1 MTLHSFRLPDI
12 GEGIAEAEL
21 SSWLVKVGD
30 VIREDDMICEVTT
43 DKAVVEIPA
52 SVGGRVVWLGGAP
65 GDILAIGSEL
75 IRIETDTEAA
85 LLQEP
90 SAPAALSDAEHATPE
105 HASPEPSPPSAPEP
119 APGEEPR
126 PGRNPLPTPVRNL
139 VHGASGRP
147 LAAPSVRGRALERGI
162 DLRRVR
168 GTGPAGR
175 ILHEDLD
182 AYIAH
187 GADPVRPGRHAARSG
202 VEEIRITG
210 VRRAIAE
217 RLTLVNARVPHFSI
231 IEEVEVEALEALRA
245 SLNAR
250 FEKARGRLTVLPFLL
265 RALSEAVQDHPAINA
280 VFDDEAG
287 VVTRHQ
293 AVHCGIATQTDAGL
307 MVPVL
312 RHAEALTLWETAQEI
327 ARLSIAA
334 RARRASPAELSGS
347 TITVTSLGPLGA
359 LATTPILNYPE
370 VAIVGVNKMTIRP
383 VWNGTGFVPRKMMN
397 LSCSFDHRVVDG
409 WAAAEFVAKMKS
421 LLEVPAMLFMEW
433 RDE

>member
-1 MTLHSFRLPDI
+1 MTIHSFRLPDI

-30 VIREDDMICEVTT
+30 VIREDDVICEVTT

-65 GDILAIGSEL
+65 GDVLAIGSEL
-75 IRIETDTEAA
+75 IGIETDVEAPMAEEPVPPEAERHQVSTEPAPSR
-85 LLQEP
+85 EP
-90 SAPAALSDAEHATPE
+90 K
-105 HASPEPSPPSAPEP
+105 PEP
-119 APGEEPR
+119 AAQERPH
-126 PGRNPLPTPVRNL
+126 PGRNPVPPPARTLAL
-139 VHGASGRP
+139 GASARP

-182 AYIAH
+182 DYIAH
-187 GADPVRPGRHAARSG
+187 GGDPVRTDRHAARSG
-202 VEEIRITG
+202 IDEIRITG

-217 RLTLVNARVPHFSI
+217 RMTLVNARVPHFSI

-245 SLNAR
+245 SLNTR
-250 FEKARGRLTVLPFLL
+250 FEKARGRLTLLPFLL
-265 RALSEAVQDHPAINA
+265 RALSEAVQDHPEINA
-280 VFDDEAG
+280 RFDDEAG
-287 VVTRHQ
+287 VVSRY
-293 AVHCGIATQTDAGL
+293 AALHCGIATQTDAGL

-312 RHAEALTLWETAQEI
+312 RHAEALTLWETAREI
-327 ARLSIAA
+327 TRLSVAA

-359 LATTPILNYPE
+359 LATTPILNHPE

-383 VWNGTGFVPRKMMN
+383 VWNGTGFAPRKMMN

-409 WAAAEFVAKMKS
+409 WAAAEFVAKLKS

>member
-1 MTLHSFRLPDI
+1 MTVHSFKLPDI

-65 GDILAIGSEL
+65 GDVLAIGSEL
-75 IRIETDTEAA
+75 IRIDTDTDAA
-85 LLQEP
+85 VPEEP
-90 SAPAALSDAEHATPE
+90 ATPE
-105 HASPEPSPPSAPEP
+105 ASPEAERHQASSVPAPESKPEP
-119 APGEEPR
+119 ATPEKPH
-126 PGRNPLPTPVRNL
+126 PGRNPAPPPNRTLAL
-139 VHGASGRP
+139 GASGRP
-147 LAAPSVRGRALERGI
+147 LAAPSVRGRALERGV

-182 AYIAH
+182 DYIAH
-187 GADPVRPGRHAARSG
+187 GGDPVRPDRHAARSG
-202 VEEIRITG
+202 IDEIRITG

-217 RLTLVNARVPHFSI
+217 RMTLVNARVPHFSI
-231 IEEVEVEALEALRA
+231 IEEVEVEALEALRT

-250 FEKARGRLTVLPFLL
+250 FEKARGRLTLLPFLL
-265 RALSEAVQDHPAINA
+265 RALSEAVQDHPEINA
-280 VFDDEAG
+280 LFDDEAG
-287 VVTRHQ
+287 VVSRY
-293 AVHCGIATQTDAGL
+293 AALHCGIATQTDAGL

-312 RHAEALTLWETAQEI
+312 RHAETLTLWETAREI
-327 ARLSIAA
+327 TRLSVAA
-334 RARRASPAELSGS
+334 RARRATPGELSGS

-359 LATTPILNYPE
+359 LATTPILNHPE

-383 VWNGTGFVPRKMMN
+383 VWNGTGFAPRKMMN

-409 WAAAEFVAKMKS
+409 WAAAEFVAKLKS

>member
-65 GDILAIGSEL
+65 GDVLAIGSEL

-85 LLQEP
+85 VPEEP
-90 SAPAALSDAEHATPE
+90 APPVVLSDAEHVAPE
-105 HASPEPSPPSAPEP
+105 NASPEPSLALTPRPAPEEQPRPRRNP
-119 APGEEPR
+119 APPPAR
-126 PGRNPLPTPVRNL
+126 TLAL
-139 VHGASGRP
+139 GASGRP
-147 LAAPSVRGRALERGI
+147 LAAPSVRGRALDSGI

-175 ILHEDLD
+175 ILHEDLE

-187 GADPVRPGRHAARSG
+187 GGDPVRPGRHAPRSG
-202 VEEIRITG
+202 IDEIRITG

-217 RLTLVNARVPHFSI
+217 RMTLVNARVPHFSI
-231 IEEVEVEALEALRA
+231 IEEVDVEALETLRA
-245 SLNAR
+245 SLNTR
-250 FEKARGRLTVLPFLL
+250 FEKARGRLTLLPFLL
-265 RALSEAVQDHPAINA
+265 RALSEAVQDHPEINA
-280 VFDDEAG
+280 HFDDESG
-287 VVTRHQ
+287 VVTRY
-293 AVHCGIATQTDAGL
+293 AALHCGIATQTDAGL

-312 RHAEALTLWETAQEI
+312 RHAETLTLWETAREI
-327 ARLSIAA
+327 TRLSNAA
-334 RARRASPAELSGS
+334 RARRATPGELSGS

-359 LATTPILNYPE
+359 LATTPILNHPE

-409 WAAAEFVAKMKS
+409 WVAAEFVAKLKS
-421 LLEVPAMLFMEW
+421 LLEAPAMLFMEW